1 MVLNMAGFTP
11 TSATST
17 SPVARAGATAEAA
30 LNVTCSILMPCFSK
44 KPSPLATYSPPFVGL
59 ALELPTFTVTSP
71 PAPLAAGLAE
81 ADAGAL
87 AAGLAEAATLAAG
100 LAEAAAAVLVAGVA
114 AGVLPPHAASASALT
129 ASARKLH
136 ACMANSL
143 KRSVLCHSEQSEEP
157 SRLPP
162 RRKVLRPAASG

>member
-71 PAPLAAGLAE
+71 PAPLADGLAE
-81 ADAGAL
+81 ADAGA
-87 AAGLAEAATLAAG
+87 LAAG

-136 ACMANSL
+136 ACMAT
-143 KRSVLCHSEQSEEP
+143 P
-157 SRLPP
+157 
-162 RRKVLRPAASG
+162 